1 MAVEHTLK
9 EFVGEAAA
17 LGVPVMQVDSVGL
30 TVLLPLTLPDR
41 VALAWSEVEK
51 DSVGVK
57 DSEPLPDALGLA
69 VEERHLDTDSV
80 AVAAPLR
87 DWERVEVMHCEPDS
101 VSVTA
106 EVRVAQP
113 SAPTPL

>member
-30 TVLLPLTLPDR
+30 TVLLPLALPDM

-57 DSEPLPDALGLA
+57 DSEPLPDVLGLA

-80 AVAAPLR
+80 AEAAPLR
-87 DWERVEVMHCEPDS
+87 DWEHVEVMHCEPDS